1 MAAKF
6 LDSDF
11 LFPSAPSLGL
21 PQVALPPEVP
31 SDAIKTVKL
40 SGRILN
46 VGSGG
51 ISSSAFV
58 MPIVPLHPLLHVV
71 PKKSGSAVGRVAD
84 KWTFSMKKEPS
95 PVKNGLVLLK
105 SKYPSYTPKNT
116 SKKPAER
123 PEVKR
128 NLKWFNDRLNAEQRQ
143 AVIRVLKGEA
153 RPMPYVIFGPPG
165 TGKTVTVV
173 EAILQIFTFRS
184 DARICVAT
192 PSNSS
197 ADLITERL
205 MSHIPVGTMVRFN
218 AAQRQEEGIP
228 DVIRDYCLRNEDMD
242 TAITVLRHRVVVATC
257 NTVGSLLRLDLK
269 EPPFTHA
276 FLDEAGHM
284 MEPEAMIPIG
294 LTSSAV
300 GGQIV
305 LAGDPKQ
312 LGPVLQ
318 SALAKCHGLQES
330 FLERLTNREPYR
342 RDGRKFRDHCGYD
355 PALVTMLQLNY
366 RSHES
371 IIKVSSDLF
380 YHSELKAAADAEETG
395 KFLGASFLPNPD
407 IPVLFHGVK
416 GEQCQEEDSPSWF
429 NPVEAFQAVS
439 YLQKVY
445 ELGGVDPDEVGIVT
459 PYRKQVERIRRL
471 VDALGLERVKVG
483 TVEEFQGSE
492 RDVVIV
498 STVKSGEGSGLGFM
512 SSEKRFNVAVTR
524 AKSLL
529 IVIGD
534 PAVLCQEACWVAFAE
549 YCCRNGC
556 YTGCDI
562 DRSSWHR

>member
-6 LDSDF
+6 LPSDF
-11 LFPSAPSLGL
+11 LFPSKPSLGL
-21 PQVALPPEVP
+21 PQVALPPDLP
-31 SDAIKTVKL
+31 INAIKTVKL
-40 SGRILN
+40 PGRILS
-46 VGSGG
+46 VGTGG
-51 ISSSAFV
+51 ISSSAFITPV
-58 MPIVPLHPLLHVV
+58 MPFHPLLNVV
-71 PKKSGSAVGRVAD
+71 PKKSGAANGAD
-84 KWTFSMKKEPS
+84 PWTFSVNKAPDPAKS
-95 PVKNGLVLLK
+95 GTILR
-105 SKYPSYTPKNT
+105 SKYPSYTPKPVRKT
-116 SKKPAER
+116 PVER
-123 PEVKR
+123 PAIKGKLE
-128 NLKWFNDRLNAEQRQ
+128 WFNGRLNAEQRQ
-143 AVIRVLKGEA
+143 AVVRVLKGEA

-173 EAILQIFTFRS
+173 EAVLQIFVHRS

-205 MSHIPVGTMVRFN
+205 MPHIPVGNMVRFN

-228 DVIRDYCLRNEDMD
+228 DAIKDFCLRNEDVD

-257 NTVGSLLRLDLK
+257 NTIGSLLKLDLK
-269 EPPFTHA
+269 DPPFTHA

-294 LTSSAV
+294 LTSSS

-305 LAGDPKQ
+305 MAGDPKQ

-318 SALAKCHGLQES
+318 SQLAKCHGLQES
-330 FLERLTNREPYR
+330 FLERLTNREPYK
-342 RDGRKFRDHCGYD
+342 RDNRKFRDHCGFD
-355 PALVTMLQLNY
+355 PALVTMLRTNY

-380 YHSELKAAADAEETG
+380 YHSELRAAGDTIETR
-395 KFLGASFLPNPD
+395 KFVGASFLPNPD
-407 IPVLFHGVK
+407 IPVLFHGIE

-445 ELGGVDPDEVGIVT
+445 ELDGVEVEPEDVGIVT
-459 PYRKQVERIRRL
+459 PYRKQVDRIRRL

-492 RDVVIV
+492 RDVIII
-498 STVKSGEGSGLGFM
+498 STVKSGGSGLGFM

-529 IVIGD
+529 VVVGD
-534 PAVLCQEACWVAFAE
+534 PAVLCQESCWAAFAE

-562 DRSSWHR
+562 DRSSWQQ

>member
-6 LDSDF
+6 FPSDF
-11 LFPSAPSLGL
+11 LFPSSPSLCL
-21 PQVALPPEVP
+21 PQVTLPPELP
-31 SDAIKTVKL
+31 TNAIKTVKL
-40 SGRILN
+40 PGRILS
-46 VGSGG
+46 VGKGG

-58 MPIVPLHPLLHVV
+58 TPVMPLHPLLNVV
-71 PKKSGSAVGRVAD
+71 PKKSGGAGDS
-84 KWTFSMKKEPS
+84 WTFSMNET
-95 PVKNGLVLLK
+95 PVKNGVRLLQ
-105 SKYPSYTPKNT
+105 SKYPSYTPKDNVL
-116 SKKPAER
+116 KR
-123 PEVKR
+123 PVEQKEVQRK
-128 NLKWFNDRLNAEQRQ
+128 LEWFNSRLNAEQRQ
-143 AVIRVLKGEA
+143 AVVRVLKGEA

-173 EAILQIFTFRS
+173 EAILQIFAFRS

-205 MSHIPVGTMVRFN
+205 MPHIPVGTMVRFN

-228 DVIRDYCLRNEDMD
+228 DVIRDFCLRNEDMD

-257 NTVGSLLRLDLK
+257 NTIGSLLRLDLK

-294 LTSSAV
+294 LTSSS

-305 LAGDPKQ
+305 MAGDPKQ

-318 SALAKCHGLQES
+318 SQLAKCYGLQES
-330 FLERLTNREPYR
+330 FLERLTNREPYK
-342 RDGRKFRDHCGYD
+342 RDNRKFRGHCGYD
-355 PALVTMLQLNY
+355 PALVTMLRINY

-380 YHSELKAAADAEETG
+380 YHSELIAAGDAIVTR
-395 KFLGASFLPNPD
+395 KFVGASFLPNPEV
-407 IPVLFHGVK
+407 PVLFHGIK

-445 ELGGVDPDEVGIVT
+445 ELDGVGVVDPDDVGIVT

-492 RDVVIV
+492 RDVIII
-498 STVKSGEGSGLGFM
+498 STVKSGGSGGLGFM

-529 IVIGD
+529 VVVGD
-534 PAVLCQEACWVAFAE
+534 PDVLCQESCWAAFAE
-549 YCCRNGC
+549 NCRRNGC

-562 DRSSWHR
+562 ETGT

>member
-6 LDSDF
+6 LPSDF
-11 LFPSAPSLGL
+11 LFPSSPSLTL
-21 PQVALPPEVP
+21 PQVALPPDLP
-31 SDAIKTVKL
+31 TNPIKTVKL
-40 SGRILN
+40 PGRILS
-46 VGSGG
+46 VGTGG

-58 MPIVPLHPLLHVV
+58 TPVMPLHSLLNVV
-71 PKKSGSAVGRVAD
+71 PKKSGSAD
-84 KWTFSMKKEPS
+84 PWTFSMIKSAGPAM
-95 PVKNGLVLLK
+95 NGAVLR
-105 SKYPSYTPKNT
+105 SKYPSYTPKSERKT
-116 SKKPAER
+116 PVER
-123 PEVKR
+123 PAVKGR
-128 NLKWFNDRLNAEQRQ
+128 LEWFNGRLNAEQRQ
-143 AVIRVLKGEA
+143 AVVRVLKGEA

-173 EAILQIFTFRS
+173 EAILQVFAHRS

-205 MSHIPVGTMVRFN
+205 MPHIPVGTMVRFN

-228 DVIRDYCLRNEDMD
+228 DVIKDFCLRNEDVD

-257 NTVGSLLRLDLK
+257 NTVGSLLKLDLK
-269 EPPFTHA
+269 DPPFTHA

-294 LTSSAV
+294 LTSSSN

-305 LAGDPKQ
+305 MAGDPKQ

-318 SALAKCHGLQES
+318 SQLAKCYGLQES
-330 FLERLTNREPYR
+330 FLERLTKREAYG
-342 RDGRKFRDHCGYD
+342 RDNRKFRDHCGYD
-355 PALVTMLQLNY
+355 PALVTMLKINY

-380 YHSELKAAADAEETG
+380 YHSELRAAGDAVETR
-395 KFLGASFLPNPD
+395 KFVGASFLPNPEV
-407 IPVLFHGVK
+407 PVLFHGIK

-439 YLQKVY
+439 YLRKVY
-445 ELGGVDPDEVGIVT
+445 ELDGVGGVDPDDVGIVT

-483 TVEEFQGSE
+483 TVEEFQGGE
-492 RDVVIV
+492 RDVIII
-498 STVKSGEGSGLGFM
+498 STVKSCGGGGGGLGFM

-529 IVIGD
+529 VVVGD
-534 PAVLCQEACWVAFAE
+534 PAALCQESCWAAFAE
-549 YCCRNGC
+549 YCRRNGC

-562 DRSSWHR
+562 DR